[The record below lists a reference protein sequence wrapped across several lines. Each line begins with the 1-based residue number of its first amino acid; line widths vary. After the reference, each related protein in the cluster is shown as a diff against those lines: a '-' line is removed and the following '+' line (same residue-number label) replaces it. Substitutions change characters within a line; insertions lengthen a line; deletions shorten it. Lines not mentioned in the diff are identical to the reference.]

1 MSVPDSA
8 QVIDAPF
15 LNVSDP
21 NFSIRSA
28 EVLRAREQ
36 SWFART
42 PYGYAVL
49 RYSEMSRLITNRK
62 LRQGSYA
69 WPALNHASGSF
80 ADWWS
85 RMLLSQE
92 GQDHT
97 RLRKLAAPAFSQD
110 LIVTLQPKFQAL
122 ANDLIDAFIAD
133 GRCEF
138 MSAFAEPYAAR
149 VVLTLLDLPHD
160 HWREFT
166 DIAVDMGLALGVTYH
181 RDQDR
186 INAAT
191 DRLFGY
197 AREVM
202 AERRKRPLTDDFLSS
217 LIRANDADEG
227 NLSEGELFD
236 LVVLAIFGGIDT
248 TRNQLGLAM
257 ETFVHHPDQW
267 RLLAQQ
273 PDLAA
278 GAVEEVMRVRPT
290 VTWVTREAVEEFEFE
305 GLVFPKG
312 CTVHLFS
319 QSACSDPR
327 EFPEG
332 VFDITAQRRRHFG
345 FGGGVHHCLGHFI
358 ARSDMSEAL
367 ALLARRLPNPRFD
380 GTPEFLPDSG
390 NTGPIT
396 LPIAFDRP

>member
-1 MSVPDSA
+1 
-8 QVIDAPF
+8 
-15 LNVSDP
+15 
-21 NFSIRSA
+21 
-28 EVLRAREQ
+28 
-36 SWFART
+36 
-42 PYGYAVL
+42 
-49 RYSEMSRLITNRK
+49 
-62 LRQGSYA
+62 
-69 WPALNHASGSF
+69 
-80 ADWWS
+80 
-85 RMLLSQE
+85 
-92 GQDHT
+92 
-97 RLRKLAAPAFSQD
+97 
-110 LIVTLQPKFQAL
+110 
-122 ANDLIDAFIAD
+122 
-133 GRCEF
+133 
-138 MSAFAEPYAAR
+138 
-149 VVLTLLDLPHD
+149 
-160 HWREFT
+160 
-166 DIAVDMGLALGVTYH
+166 MGLALGVTYH